1 LWSPTTNGR
10 INAVNRLVSLAAALA
25 IVTLM
30 PMPQSAA
37 EPTTVGMAVH
47 VVISKSFDETSD
59 PDQCM
64 GAGTLASIR
73 RGSSVILSEG
83 SASPDAPKV
92 AVGQFFRSR
101 LKDGACEVL
110 YITSAPIMAAFNVQF
125 VGPTGELSSTFGP
138 NPAEPVTD
146 QPGIQQAVG
155 VDMEFDRQP

>member
-1 LWSPTTNGR
+1 MN
-10 INAVNRLVSLAAALA
+10 ILVSLAAALA
-25 IVTLM
+25 IVTM
-30 PMPQSAA
+30 TPVPQSAA
-37 EPTTVGMAVH
+37 EPTTVGTAVH

-59 PDQCM
+59 PDQCT

-101 LKDGACEVL
+101 FKDGACEVL
-110 YITSAPIMAAFNVQF
+110 YITSAPVMPAFNVQF

-138 NPAEPVTD
+138 NPAEAVTD